1 MARTT
6 SAAARTV
13 PRPETRVLG
22 LDDLDDATVML
33 ARGFAEEP
41 GSRVLFPD
49 PETRR
54 TVLETGARNRIRA
67 AVGHGTAHGAF
78 VGDELAGIAL
88 WDPPGVPT
96 ITLAGALRTASD
108 KLSNAP
114 RFARGLPHAAS
125 VLLGAGPEGLALVR
139 ARVRAVR
146 RASRGLTWHLAFLA
160 TSPEHRGRGLARQL
174 LDRQLRR
181 CDEDGAAAWLETTDP
196 VNPPIYERFGFDT
209 VVHVERAAWL
219 PGLWVMRREA
229 RSS

>member
-1 MARTT
+1 VGAT
-6 SAAARTV
+6 SAATRTV
-13 PRPETRVLG
+13 LRPETRVLG
-22 LDDLDDATVML
+22 LADLADATVML

-49 PETRR
+49 PEIRR
-54 TVLETGARNRIRA
+54 AVLETGARDRIRA
-67 AVGHGTAHGAF
+67 AVAHGTAHGAF
-78 VGDELAGIAL
+78 VGDELAGVAL

-96 ITLAGALRTASD
+96 ITLAGALRTASH
-108 KLSNAP
+108 KLTNAP

-125 VLLGAGPEGLALVR
+125 VLLGAGTEGIALVR
-139 ARVRAVR
+139 ARTRGVR

-160 TSPEHRGRGLARQL
+160 TAPEHRGQGLARAL

-196 VNPPIYERFGFDT
+196 VNPPIYERFGFDV

-219 PGLWVMRREA
+219 QGLWVMRREA